1 MHIFFYVCM
10 YACMHVYILLD
21 INFTLIQSAEE
32 ALSDDEGE
40 HIEED
45 ES

>member
-1 MHIFFYVCM
+1 MFRCTYFPTYVCM
-10 YACMHVYILLD
+10 YVCILFD